1 MRRIPEIAMQLVPAV
16 TSLKMAA
23 VDRAMVEDYRIDL
36 MQRGRL

>member
-1 MRRIPEIAMQLVPAV
+1 MRRIPEIAMQLVPVV